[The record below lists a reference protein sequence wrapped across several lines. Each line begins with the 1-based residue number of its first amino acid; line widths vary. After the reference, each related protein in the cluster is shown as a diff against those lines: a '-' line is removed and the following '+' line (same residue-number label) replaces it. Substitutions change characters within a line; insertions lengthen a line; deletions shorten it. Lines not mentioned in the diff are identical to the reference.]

1 MSEKKKKT
9 DGLFDSRIVDSDVS
23 EQPHYEHPHVK
34 GFDGASFEPEEDQS
48 ADVGTMEDVEAIMRK
63 YDRESNTRIWQGTPK
78 LIVDI
83 LMALFSAYCIY
94 STLTTRAAIEIRL
107 TAFMGCIMIL
117 GFLTYPASKKHVKVN
132 SLPWYDIVLMI
143 LGAAAFF
150 YYSFSYN
157 DLSRVL
163 TSPIRMTMTYNII
176 GIVGVLVL
184 AELCR
189 RCVGLPILC
198 VAGALLIYTFASGQS
213 LNAVIHSL
221 FYSTQGILSTPVNVC
236 AKFIVVFIIFGAFL
250 ERTGIANFFIDLA
263 NSVAGSA
270 SGGPAKVAVVASAL
284 EGMVSGSSVAN
295 TVGSGSI
302 TIPHD
307 EKDRLPRRI
316 RRRSRGR
323 GLHRRPD
330 HAAHH
335 GRRRLPDDRV
345 RQRALRPR
353 SPCAPYCPRCSTS
366 SASSSRSTSRPRS
379 SACKRHPPQRAAEV
393 LPAHPQDLSS
403 CPAGDTHLP
412 RHLQHSNTIQVSA
425 SIAIIVAVVAS
436 LFDKDNRITPKRFFE
451 ALAAGARGTITVA
464 VACGIAGVIAG
475 CITVTG
481 LGSKL
486 ISGVIALSGGNV
498 MIGLVL
504 TMICCIILG
513 MGVPTTANYCIMAT
527 TCAPILQELGVNLIA
542 AHFFVFYFG
551 IVADITPPVALAAYA
566 GSAIAKSNPMKTGV
580 QATKLAIG
588 AFIVPYVF
596 ALNPSML
603 FINASVGDIV
613 LICATAVLGMFGI
626 AAAMNG
632 YLFKKIQWY
641 MRIAFMVGGLM
652 LLVPG
657 LATDIAGLVLL
668 AALTSYQYLSSRK
681 GTAPAA

>member
-94 STLTTRAAIEIRL
+94 STLTTKAGIEIRL

-189 RCVGLPILC
+189 RCVGLPILF

-302 TIPHD
+302 TIPLMKKTGYRA
-307 EKDRLPRRI
+307 EFAGAVEAAASTGGQIMPPIMGAAAFLMTEYVSEPYGQIAVRAILPAVLYFLGI
-316 RRRSRGR
+316 FIAVHLEAKKS
-323 GLHRRPD
+323 GLK
-330 HAAHH
+330 
-335 GRRRLPDDRV
+335 GI
-345 RQRALRPR
+345 PR
-353 SPCAPYCPRCSTS
+353 SELPKFTQLIKKVYLLAPLIILIYLV
-366 SASSSRSTSRPRS
+366 SSSTRS
-379 SACKRHPPQRAAEV
+379 
-393 LPAHPQDLSS
+393 
-403 CPAGDTHLP
+403 
-412 RHLQHSNTIQVSA
+412 IQVSA
-425 SIAIIVAVVAS
+425 SIAIVVAVVAS

-486 ISGVIALSGGNV
+486 ISGVIALSGGNA

-603 FINASVGDIV
+603 FIDAGVADII
-613 LICATAVLGMFGI
+613 LICITAVLGMFGI

-641 MRIAFMVGGLM
+641 MRIAFMVSGLM

-657 LATDIAGLVLL
+657 LVTDIAGLVLL
-668 AALTSYQYLSSRK
+668 GGLSIYQYVTR
-681 GTAPAA
+681 GRDTAPKAA

>member
-1 MSEKKKKT
+1 MLGDNVT
-9 DGLFDSRIVDSDVS
+9 DTGNPV
-23 EQPHYEHPHVK
+23 QPHYEEPHVK
-34 GFDGASFEPEEDQS
+34 GFDGASYEPEGDP
-48 ADVGTMEDVEAIMRK
+48 DVGTMEDVEAIMRK
-63 YDRESNTRIWQGTPK
+63 YDRESNTRIWEGWQK
-78 LIVDI
+78 IVVDI
-83 LMALFSAYCIY
+83 FMFAFSLYCII
-94 STLTTRAAIEIRL
+94 STLTTRAAIEVRL
-107 TAFMGCIMIL
+107 TAFMGCIIVL

-132 SLPWYDIVLMI
+132 SLPWYDIVLMV

-150 YYSFSYN
+150 YYCFTY
-157 DLSRVL
+157 DTLSVEL

-176 GIVGVLVL
+176 GIIGLLVL

-221 FYSTQGILSTPVNVC
+221 FYSTQGVLSTPVNVC

-302 TIPHD
+302 TIPMMKKTGYRPEFAGAVEAAASTGGQIMPPIMGAAAFLMTEYVNEPYGEIAVRAILPAVLYFLGIFIAVHL
-307 EKDRLPRRI
+307 EAKKSGLKGIPRSELPRFSQLI
-316 RRRSRGR
+316 KKVY
-323 GLHRRPD
+323 L
-330 HAAHH
+330 
-335 GRRRLPDDRV
+335 L
-345 RQRALRPR
+345 
-353 SPCAPYCPRCSTS
+353 APLVILVYLVTS
-366 SASSSRSTSRPRS
+366 NT
-379 SACKRHPPQRAAEV
+379 
-393 LPAHPQDLSS
+393 
-403 CPAGDTHLP
+403 
-412 RHLQHSNTIQVSA
+412 NTIQVSA
-425 SIAIIVAVVAS
+425 SIAIIVAIVAS

-451 ALAAGARGTITVA
+451 AMAAGARGTITVA
-464 VACGIAGVIAG
+464 VACGIAGIIAG

-481 LGSKL
+481 LGSRL
-486 ISGVIALSGGNV
+486 ISAVINLSGGSV

-527 TCAPILQELGVNLIA
+527 TCAPILVELGVDLVA

-596 ALNPSML
+596 AMSPQML
-603 FINASVGDIV
+603 FIGASVGDII
-613 LICATAVLGMFGI
+613 LICITAVLGMFGV
-626 AAAMNG
+626 AVAMNG
-632 YLFKKIQWY
+632 FLYVKLNVLF
-641 MRIAFMVGGLM
+641 RVAFMAGGLL

-657 LATDIAGLVLL
+657 IETDIAGFVIL
-668 AALTSYQYLSSRK
+668 AALTVGMRAIKKRK
-681 GTAPAA
+681 EANLA

>member
-94 STLTTRAAIEIRL
+94 STLTTKAAIEIRL

-189 RCVGLPILC
+189 RCVGLPILF

-302 TIPHD
+302 TIPLMKKTGYRA
-307 EKDRLPRRI
+307 EFAGAVEAAASTGGQIMPPIMGAAAFLMTEYVNEPYGQIAVRAILPAVLYFLGI
-316 RRRSRGR
+316 FIAVHLEAKKFGLRGI
-323 GLHRRPD
+323 
-330 HAAHH
+330 
-335 GRRRLPDDRV
+335 
-345 RQRALRPR
+345 PR
-353 SPCAPYCPRCSTS
+353 SELPKFTQLIRKIYLLAPL
-366 SASSSRSTSRPRS
+366 
-379 SACKRHPPQRAAEV
+379 V
-393 LPAHPQDLSS
+393 HPQ
-403 CPAGDTHLP
+403 
-412 RHLQHSNTIQVSA
+412 
-425 SIAIIVAVVAS
+425 
-436 LFDKDNRITPKRFFE
+436 
-451 ALAAGARGTITVA
+451 
-464 VACGIAGVIAG
+464 
-475 CITVTG
+475 
-481 LGSKL
+481 
-486 ISGVIALSGGNV
+486 
-498 MIGLVL
+498 
-504 TMICCIILG
+504 IL
-513 MGVPTTANYCIMAT
+513 
-527 TCAPILQELGVNLIA
+527 
-542 AHFFVFYFG
+542 
-551 IVADITPPVALAAYA
+551 
-566 GSAIAKSNPMKTGV
+566 
-580 QATKLAIG
+580 
-588 AFIVPYVF
+588 
-596 ALNPSML
+596 
-603 FINASVGDIV
+603 
-613 LICATAVLGMFGI
+613 
-626 AAAMNG
+626 
-632 YLFKKIQWY
+632 
-641 MRIAFMVGGLM
+641 
-652 LLVPG
+652 
-657 LATDIAGLVLL
+657 
-668 AALTSYQYLSSRK
+668 
-681 GTAPAA
+681 

>member
-1 MSEKKKKT
+1 MLGDNVT
-9 DGLFDSRIVDSDVS
+9 DTGNPV
-23 EQPHYEHPHVK
+23 QPHYEEPHVK
-34 GFDGASFEPEEDQS
+34 GFDGASYEPEGDP
-48 ADVGTMEDVEAIMRK
+48 DVGTMEDVEAIMRK
-63 YDRESNTRIWQGTPK
+63 YDRESNTRIWEGWQK
-78 LIVDI
+78 IVVDI
-83 LMALFSAYCIY
+83 IMAAFSLYCII
-94 STLTTRAAIEIRL
+94 STLTTRAAIEVRL
-107 TAFMGCIMIL
+107 TAFMGCIIVL

-132 SLPWYDIVLMI
+132 SLPWYDIVLMV

-150 YYSFSYN
+150 YYCFTY
-157 DLSRVL
+157 DTLSVEL

-176 GIVGVLVL
+176 GIIGLLVL

-221 FYSTQGILSTPVNVC
+221 FYSTQGVLSTPVNVC

-302 TIPHD
+302 TIPMMKKTGYRPEFAGAVEAAASTGGQIMPPIMGAAAFLMTEYVNEPYGEIAVRAILPAVLYFLGIFIAVHL
-307 EKDRLPRRI
+307 EAKKSGLKGIPRSELPRFSQLI
-316 RRRSRGR
+316 KKVY
-323 GLHRRPD
+323 L
-330 HAAHH
+330 
-335 GRRRLPDDRV
+335 L
-345 RQRALRPR
+345 
-353 SPCAPYCPRCSTS
+353 APLVILVYLVTS
-366 SASSSRSTSRPRS
+366 NT
-379 SACKRHPPQRAAEV
+379 
-393 LPAHPQDLSS
+393 
-403 CPAGDTHLP
+403 
-412 RHLQHSNTIQVSA
+412 NTIQVSA
-425 SIAIIVAVVAS
+425 SIAIIVAIVAS

-451 ALAAGARGTITVA
+451 AMAAGARGTITVA
-464 VACGIAGVIAG
+464 VACGIAGIIAG

-481 LGSKL
+481 LGSRL
-486 ISGVIALSGGNV
+486 ISAVINLSGGSV

-527 TCAPILQELGVNLIA
+527 TCAPILVELGVDLVA

-596 ALNPSML
+596 AMSPQML
-603 FINASVGDIV
+603 FIGASVGDII
-613 LICATAVLGMFGI
+613 LICITAVLGMFGV
-626 AAAMNG
+626 AVAMNG
-632 YLFKKIQWY
+632 FLYVKLNVLF
-641 MRIAFMVGGLM
+641 RVAFMAGGLL

-657 LATDIAGLVLL
+657 IETDIAGFVIL
-668 AALTSYQYLSSRK
+668 AALTVGMRAIKKRK
-681 GTAPAA
+681 EANLA

>member
-1 MSEKKKKT
+1 MLGDNVT
-9 DGLFDSRIVDSDVS
+9 DTGNPV
-23 EQPHYEHPHVK
+23 QPHYEEPHVK
-34 GFDGASFEPEEDQS
+34 GFDGASYEPEGDP
-48 ADVGTMEDVEAIMRK
+48 DVGTMEDVEAIMRK
-63 YDRESNTRIWQGTPK
+63 YDRESNTRIWEGWQKIG
-78 LIVDI
+78 VDI
-83 LMALFSAYCIY
+83 IMAAFSLYCII
-94 STLTTRAAIEIRL
+94 STLTTRAAIEVRL
-107 TAFMGCIMIL
+107 TAFMGCIIVL

-132 SLPWYDIVLMI
+132 SLPWYDIVLMV

-150 YYSFSYN
+150 YYCFTY
-157 DLSRVL
+157 DTLSVEL

-176 GIVGVLVL
+176 GIIGLLVL

-221 FYSTQGILSTPVNVC
+221 FYSTQGVLSTPVNVC

-302 TIPHD
+302 TIPMMKKTGYRPEFAGAVEAAASTGGQIMPPIMGAAAFLMTEYVNEPYGEIAVRAILPAVLYFLGIFIAVHL
-307 EKDRLPRRI
+307 EAKKSGLKGIPRSELPRFSQLI
-316 RRRSRGR
+316 KKVY
-323 GLHRRPD
+323 L
-330 HAAHH
+330 
-335 GRRRLPDDRV
+335 L
-345 RQRALRPR
+345 
-353 SPCAPYCPRCSTS
+353 APLVILVYLVTS
-366 SASSSRSTSRPRS
+366 NT
-379 SACKRHPPQRAAEV
+379 
-393 LPAHPQDLSS
+393 
-403 CPAGDTHLP
+403 
-412 RHLQHSNTIQVSA
+412 NTIQVSA
-425 SIAIIVAVVAS
+425 SIAIIVAIVAS

-451 ALAAGARGTITVA
+451 AMAAGARGTITVA
-464 VACGIAGVIAG
+464 VACGIAGIIAG

-481 LGSKL
+481 LGSRL
-486 ISGVIALSGGNV
+486 ISAVINLSGGSV

-527 TCAPILQELGVNLIA
+527 TCAPILVELGVDLVA

-596 ALNPSML
+596 AMSPQML
-603 FINASVGDIV
+603 FIGASVGDII
-613 LICATAVLGMFGI
+613 LICITAVLGMFGV
-626 AAAMNG
+626 AVAMNG
-632 YLFKKIQWY
+632 FLYVKLNVLF
-641 MRIAFMVGGLM
+641 RVAFMAGGLL

-657 LATDIAGLVLL
+657 IETDIAGFVIL
-668 AALTSYQYLSSRK
+668 AALTVGMRAIKKRK
-681 GTAPAA
+681 EANLA